1 MKKKEFKALVS
12 LLDDDDREV
21 VAHVEE
27 KIIALG
33 NEIIPYLEQEW
44 EINFNTDTQR
54 RIEDLI
60 HTLQFTDLREKLDV
74 WRDSDEQDLLEG
86 MVLVASYQY
95 PDIDIAEIKKDL
107 EQIYYDVWL
116 QFKPDIHPFDQIK
129 IINGVLFGKLK
140 FGANNKNFHSPGNS
154 MINVVMQSKKG
165 NPLTICIIYLLVAN
179 KLKLPVFGVNLPNL
193 FILTYKSK
201 DVQFYVNAFNR
212 GLIFTREDID
222 KYVGELYLT
231 QKDSFYEPCSNM
243 EMVTRALKN
252 LVVAFEKIGDHYKSD
267 EIKVLL
273 KSLENPN

>member
-33 NEIIPYLEQEW
+33 NEIIPYLEKEW
-44 EINFNTDTQR
+44 EANFNTETQR

-60 HTLQFTDLREKLDV
+60 HNLQFTDLKVKLAS
-74 WRDSDEQDLLEG
+74 WRDSEKQDLLEG

-95 PDIDIAEIKKDL
+95 PDIDLTEIKKDL

-129 IINGVLFGKLK
+129 IINSVLFGKLK

-201 DVQFYVNAFNR
+201 EVQFYVNAFNR

-231 QKDSFYEPCSNM
+231 QKDAYYEPCTNM

-267 EIKVLL
+267 EIKMLL
-273 KSLENPN
+273 QTLGNP